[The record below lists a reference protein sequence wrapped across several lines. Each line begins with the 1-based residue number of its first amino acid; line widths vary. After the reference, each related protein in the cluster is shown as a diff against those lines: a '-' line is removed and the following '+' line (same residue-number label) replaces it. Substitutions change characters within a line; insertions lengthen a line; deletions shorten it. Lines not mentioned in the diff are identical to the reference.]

1 MLQRAL
7 IQLELDQGFEL
18 RDVNGGVGSIEPDAH
33 PVRDNALMETVVDEL
48 PELGKAPTQRSS
60 GVIRDLPEQLAQ
72 MFAAEGASIECKVCE
87 QRTRLFGGRQGDTA
101 TFSHDLHLTQKPQLE
116 CRHCSAPG
124 NTTLVVQKTTL
135 ILTRVATQRSKDNFP
150 KSFTARKGKSRMA
163 RYRNILETI
172 GNTPLVRLNRL
183 APPGVNVYVK
193 IEAFN
198 PMGSVKDRMAR
209 AVIERAEQTGQLRPQ
224 QTVVEA
230 TSGNTGI
237 GLAMV
242 CAQKGYPLVVTM
254 AESFSIERRKLLRF
268 LGAKVVLTP
277 AAEKGSGM
285 LAKAVELAETHG
297 WFLCRQFENE
307 ANADVHSRTTAEE
320 ILADFAGERL
330 DSFVTGFGTGGT
342 LKGVARVLK
351 ERRPETRIVAAEPDN
366 AQVLGSGI
374 PQRRDATGRPLESH
388 PRFRPHLMQGWAPDF
403 ISRLTEDAVV
413 AGHIDEIMPVPGA
426 EALRLARELA
436 LQEGIFVGTSSGG
449 TLAAALEV
457 ARRSPPGANIVCML
471 PDTGERYLSTPLFE
485 HIGEEMTPEELMISR
500 STPSCRFDVL
510 PTAPVPAAQPTQ
522 IEVDADAARFVDEVV
537 GSEPVVM
544 FALEWCEFCWSVRK
558 FLARVGIS
566 YRSVDLDSVEY
577 QKNDL
582 GGKIRA
588 VLASRTGAKTIP
600 QIFVGAEH
608 VGGCTDLFNAWRD
621 GSLQQRLAIKG
632 IAYNADTQI
641 DPYSLLPKWQ
651 QPRKTA

>member
-1 MLQRAL
+1 
-7 IQLELDQGFEL
+7 
-18 RDVNGGVGSIEPDAH
+18 
-33 PVRDNALMETVVDEL
+33 
-48 PELGKAPTQRSS
+48 
-60 GVIRDLPEQLAQ
+60 
-72 MFAAEGASIECKVCE
+72 
-87 QRTRLFGGRQGDTA
+87 
-101 TFSHDLHLTQKPQLE
+101 
-116 CRHCSAPG
+116 
-124 NTTLVVQKTTL
+124 
-135 ILTRVATQRSKDNFP
+135 
-150 KSFTARKGKSRMA
+150 MA
-163 RYRNILETI
+163 RYPNILATI

-209 AVIERAEQTGQLRPQ
+209 AVIERAEQTGALQPG
-224 QTVVEA
+224 QTVIEA

-254 AESFSIERRKLLRF
+254 AESFSTERRKLLRF

-277 AAEKGSGM
+277 ASEKGTGM
-285 LAKAVELAETHG
+285 LAKAVELAEAHG

-307 ANADVHSRTTAEE
+307 ANADAHSHTTAQE
-320 ILADFAGERL
+320 IIADFAGERL
-330 DSFVTGFGTGGT
+330 DYWVSGFGTGGT

-351 ERRPETRIVAAEPDN
+351 ELRPGTKIIAAEPDN

-374 PQRRDATGRPLESH
+374 PQRRDAAGKPLESH

-403 ISRLTEDAVV
+403 VSRLTEDAVA
-413 AGHIDEIMPVPGA
+413 AGYIDEIVPVAGT
-426 EALRLARELA
+426 EALRLTRELA
-436 LQEGIFVGTSSGG
+436 LQEGIFVGTSSGA

-457 ARRSPPGANIVCML
+457 ARRSPPGANIICML
-471 PDTGERYLSTPLFE
+471 PDTGERYLTTPLFE
-485 HIGEEMTPEELMISR
+485 HIGEEMTPEELTISR
-500 STPSCRFDVL
+500 STPSCRFDTS
-510 PTAPVPAAQPTQ
+510 PPPSAPAEPARAA
-522 IEVDADAARFVDEVV
+522 IDADAERFVDELIQR
-537 GSEPVVM
+537 EPVLL
-544 FALEWCEFCWSVRK
+544 FSLEWCEFCWSVRK
-558 FLARVGIS
+558 LFARLGIV
-566 YRSVDLDSVEY
+566 YRSIDLDSVEY

-600 QIFVGAEH
+600 QVYVGAQH
-608 VGGCTDLFNAWRD
+608 IGGCTDLFNAWRN
-621 GSLQQRLAIKG
+621 GSMQRRLDSIGVRFDAG
-632 IAYNADTQI
+632 VEI